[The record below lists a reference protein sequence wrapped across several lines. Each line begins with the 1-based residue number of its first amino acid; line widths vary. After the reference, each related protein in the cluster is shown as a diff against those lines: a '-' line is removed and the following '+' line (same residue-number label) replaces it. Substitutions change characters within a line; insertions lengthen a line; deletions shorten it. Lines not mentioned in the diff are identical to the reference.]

1 MVLARVR
8 TISRGKGVFYALFIA
23 IKYICWDNNVI
34 LNYVL
39 CRYFQAHKSSRTF
52 RFQGRHYGYF
62 CHRYNNTW
70 RNERAVEVPIIW
82 QMVEGNREGRV
93 LEVGNVL
100 SHYFPVSHDV
110 LDKYEA
116 NEGVINQD
124 VADFQTSK
132 KYDLIV
138 SISTLEHVGWDEF
151 PQSPRKILRAIDNLK
166 SILTPGGKIAV
177 TIPLGY
183 NPVLDGLLIN
193 GKVPFTRRFFMKRVS
208 RDNQWEEADW
218 TEVVDSK
225 YSFHISSNALL
236 IGIIEGQGLLT
247 ASYKEATS

>member
-1 MVLARVR
+1 
-8 TISRGKGVFYALFIA
+8 
-23 IKYICWDNNVI
+23 
-34 LNYVL
+34 
-39 CRYFQAHKSSRTF
+39 
-52 RFQGRHYGYF
+52 
-62 CHRYNNTW
+62 
-70 RNERAVEVPIIW
+70 VPIIW
-82 QMVEGNREGRV
+82 KMVEENREGRV

-100 SHYFPVSHDV
+100 AHYFLVSHDV
-110 LDKYEA
+110 LDKYEG

-151 PQSPRKILRAIDNLK
+151 PRAPQKILCAIDNLK

-183 NPVLDGLLIN
+183 NPVLDGLLSN
-193 GKVPFTRRFFMKRVS
+193 GKTPFTRQFFMKRVS

-218 TEVVDSK
+218 TDVADSK
-225 YSFHISSNALL
+225 YNFYISSNGLL
-236 IGIIEGQGLLT
+236 IGIIEGQDVLT
-247 ASYKEATS
+247 ASYQEGVS